1 MPINEYL
8 NEFSHLVGADLPALL
23 AQMDDARK
31 KPNLMADFAIRG
43 AGVVTLARKLG
54 MNEDF
59 PGCYLLIE
67 GTRPIYVGIS
77 RGVLKRLRQHVLGNT
92 HYDASLAYRIAAAR
106 NPHKLTRSRAMESRK
121 FRVAFEDMKAYI
133 QNLRVAFIRIDNPLV
148 RYVFEPYC
156 AMHYDTAEWNTFE
169 TH

>member
-92 HYDASLAYRIAAAR
+92 HYDASLAYRIAEIG
-106 NPHKLTRSRAMESRK
+106 RAHAELQSQSI
-121 FRVAFEDMKAYI
+121 AYAV
-133 QNLRVAFIRIDNPLV
+133 LCL
-148 RYVFEPYC
+148 
-156 AMHYDTAEWNTFE
+156 
-169 TH
+169 